1 MNLFEKHRV
10 DSEMDGQELE
20 TNQTPIVAKPQTAMM
35 QPSSDQTDAVSIDLT
50 NKKQDSSQLDML
62 DAQANKLFS
71 KTATNELLGASN
83 GMSSFNPEGQIMV
96 TNLLDSQT
104 SSPTMKPEVIDNV
117 ASFGNSKIGS
127 VGNSSNQR
135 RGALNAV
142 AN

>member
-1 MNLFEKHRV
+1 MDSQDIQTNL
-10 DSEMDGQELE
+10 
-20 TNQTPIVAKPQTAMM
+20 TPIVAKQETGMI

-50 NKKQDSSQLDML
+50 NKKQDSSQLDMI

-71 KTATNELLGASN
+71 KTATNELLAVSN
-83 GMSSFNPEGQIMV
+83 GMSNFNPEGQIMV